1 MKYYFCFHPNNLSLI
16 EVTTNDKKA
25 FSRIKSGFIVGEES
39 LTANTSIFL
48 IERGE
53 NFINIYKCV
62 GFSIEEV
69 YSNTVKEIRGYLD
82 ELSDSNS
89 ESFEAE
95 IESLG
100 FYSTCIPIPS
110 YDEAEYSLDDLA
122 IDITDFIFDKIE
134 KSELGENTSE
144 LTLINLRDREVEV
157 PERSRNIE
165 FV

>member
-16 EVTTNDKKA
+16 EITTNDKKA

-48 IERGE
+48 IERGKTY
-53 NFINIYKCV
+53 INIYKCM

-82 ELSDSNS
+82 ELSDSNL

-100 FYSTCIPIPS
+100 FYPTCLDIPN
-110 YDEAEYSLDDLA
+110 YNGGDYTLDDLA
-122 IDITDFIFDKIE
+122 IDIVDFIFDKIE
-134 KSELGENTSE
+134 KSELKEDTPE
-144 LTLINLRDREVEV
+144 LTLFNIRNREVEV
-157 PERSRNIE
+157 PENSRNIE